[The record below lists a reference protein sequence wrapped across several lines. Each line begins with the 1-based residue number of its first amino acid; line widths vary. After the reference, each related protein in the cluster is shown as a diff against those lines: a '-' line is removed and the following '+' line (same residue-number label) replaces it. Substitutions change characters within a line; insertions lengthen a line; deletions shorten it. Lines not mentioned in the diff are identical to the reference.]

1 MIPTMLRLLK
11 TAVCAMLAIS
21 PALHAAEQISLRG
34 SAAAAKP
41 VTAAADQIKKDMDLE
56 FRVVTDGGNAPA
68 IGGMAE
74 DVVDVALSSRTL
86 TARERAA
93 WPDKNFVEQRMGM
106 QALAVV
112 VPEQVWAS
120 GVRALTREQLRDI
133 YEGKITNWKTVGGG
147 DEALVFFNRP
157 VGGTVWELLMIFL
170 YEDTRKA
177 PLNETEVVIEASDVA
192 VSVEFNARSI
202 SLMEFGSFHAGR
214 LHALGIKLPDGS
226 VVEPTAANIASGR
239 YSIARPLMMITARK
253 PSGNI
258 RKFIEFMLGPK
269 GQDFVKKAGHVPN
282 AELIEKKKP

>member
-133 YEGKITNWKTVGGG
+133 YEGKITNWKAVGGG

-202 SLMEFGSFHAGR
+202 SVMEYGNFQEGR

-226 VVEPTAANIASGR
+226 VAEPTAANIASGR

-253 PSGNI
+253 PAGNI
-258 RKFIEFMLGPK
+258 RKFVEFMLGPK